1 MEQGSKEGAGTPAG
15 NAVDL
20 RGIIR
25 ETISEYARQE
35 VSRTEPAY
43 RSELAEERKRREQLE
58 RRVNELVQ
66 ENERSRQMAEESDRG
81 ATIRAELQRL
91 GVAKVDLAFR
101 AVKDEVKRA
110 EDGRLVAGEG
120 FQQGLRDYLKQFVA
134 ENPEFLPARI
144 AGGSP
149 PTNPMASAY
158 TRPCVRSEG
167 VTANANAT

>member
-1 MEQGSKEGAGTPAG
+1 MEQGSKEGTGTPTDDSM
-15 NAVDL
+15 DL

-25 ETISEYARQE
+25 ETISEYARQQ

-43 RSELAEERKRREQLE
+43 KSELSEERKRREQLE

-101 AVKDEVKRA
+101 AVKDEVKRV
-110 EDGRLVAGEG
+110 EDLL
-120 FQQGLRDYLKQFVA
+120 F
-134 ENPEFLPARI
+134 
-144 AGGSP
+144 
-149 PTNPMASAY
+149 
-158 TRPCVRSEG
+158 
-167 VTANANAT
+167 